1 MAQWTTQIYMPLKF
15 SFSQKIDILNRQYL
29 NYMSEL
35 LSKLLKTIIGQC
47 WECNENN
54 QWNALLSAETGPMD
68 QSHYRDIGCV
78 EFQGL
83 RKGYDI
89 PEFTDLLIW

>member
-1 MAQWTTQIYMPLKF
+1 
-15 SFSQKIDILNRQYL
+15 
-29 NYMSEL
+29 
-35 LSKLLKTIIGQC
+35 
-47 WECNENN
+47 
-54 QWNALLSAETGPMD
+54 MD

-83 RKGYDI
+83 GKGYDI

>member
-47 WECNENN
+47 
-54 QWNALLSAETGPMD
+54 
-68 QSHYRDIGCV
+68 
-78 EFQGL
+78 
-83 RKGYDI
+83 
-89 PEFTDLLIW
+89 